1 VTVTILDDGVE
12 WKHPDLMGNYAGEAS
27 FDINE
32 NDLDPFPRLFLFL
45 NKIVETFMIKNNI
58 HLKSQEY

>member
-1 VTVTILDDGVE
+1 MTVTILDDGVE

-32 NDLDPFPRLFLFL
+32 NDLDPFPRLFFY
-45 NKIVETFMIKNNI
+45 F
-58 HLKSQEY
+58 